1 MTLRHGRYER
11 GTQDAMLQRRCG
23 KCTHALPD
31 PPAAVSFGLFPQLP
45 VPVTARANFSVV
57 VGLNVPSDVYPIP
70 VEQGISGISN
80 RNDSSAF
87 IPVPPLKAIGCG
99 SCRIP
104 QRPVQPV
111 FDRGEAD
118 GSLSK
123 FCPIP

>member
-1 MTLRHGRYER
+1 MGGKRKLSVSGALV
-11 GTQDAMLQRRCG
+11 DAG
-23 KCTHALPD
+23 YYTIK
-31 PPAAVSFGLFPQLP
+31 FFLP
-45 VPVTARANFSVV
+45 VPVTSKANFSVV
-57 VGLNVPSDVYPIP
+57 VGLNVPSDVHPIP
-70 VEQGISGISN
+70 VEPEISGISN

-111 FDRGEAD
+111 FDKGEAD

-123 FCPIP
+123 FCPSP